1 MAPSTTPPT
10 SVRRVKNIARYAIGC
25 GAIADLEP
33 LTKAQAAGG
42 GDGTVCF
49 VDEYFRGNPGLL
61 GAFAVGEGVQTIFVP
76 TDVEPTT
83 DYVDQVVESIRS
95 GPRPRPS
102 CLVGIGGGI
111 AMDTCKAASNLLA
124 NGGRAEDYQG
134 WDLVKRPG
142 VFKVAVPTISGTGA
156 EASRTCV
163 LTNPR
168 TKLKLGMNSDHT
180 VFDYVVMDPD
190 LTRTVPRDQYFFTGM
205 DAYIHCMESLA
216 GSHRNAIGDAY
227 SRETLRMCKD
237 VFLAQ
242 DMMDDR
248 CREQLMVA
256 SYLGGCAIA
265 TSYVGLVHP
274 LSAAL
279 SVVLGL
285 HHCVANC
292 IVMRAM
298 QPFYPEA
305 FREFWDMAHRQAVAV
320 PSIDGAT
327 LDATTL
333 DALHDATLMHERP
346 LANALGAEFRKVLT
360 KQATG
365 QIFRGM

>member
-1 MAPSTTPPT
+1 MSSAATEPT
-10 SVRRVKNIARYAIGC
+10 SVRKVKNIARYAIGC
-25 GAIADLEP
+25 GAIAELAP
-33 LTKAQAAGG
+33 LTGSQAAPGD
-42 GDGTVCF
+42 DGTVCF
-49 VDEYFRGNPGLL
+49 VDEYFRTNPAPL
-61 GAFAVGEGVQTIFVP
+61 GPFAAGEGVQTIFVP

-111 AMDTCKAASNLLA
+111 TMDICKAVSNLLG
-124 NGGRAEDYQG
+124 NDGRAQDYQG

-180 VFDYVVMDPD
+180 VFDFVVMDPN

-256 SYLGGCAIA
+256 SYLGGSTIA
-265 TSYVGLVHP
+265 S
-274 LSAAL
+274 
-279 SVVLGL
+279 
-285 HHCVANC
+285 
-292 IVMRAM
+292 
-298 QPFYPEA
+298 
-305 FREFWDMAHRQAVAV
+305 
-320 PSIDGAT
+320 
-327 LDATTL
+327 
-333 DALHDATLMHERP
+333 
-346 LANALGAEFRKVLT
+346 LT
-360 KQATG
+360 A
-365 QIFRGM
+365 